1 MSIVVIHNCQQVKN
15 HNNKLLYLHVLHTRQ
30 SGYHHGHS
38 MNGGDV
44 Q

>member
-1 MSIVVIHNCQQVKN
+1 MPIIVIHNCQQVKN
-15 HNNKLLYLHVLHTRQ
+15 HNNKLLYVLHTRQ